1 MPAFAPMAGDPP
13 RDHDKSARMSKQR
26 GNAMNRFARQIVAAI
41 ATALMLAAGAAAQGT
56 CADCGRVQSI
66 RYVEQQGEESGVGL
80 VAGGV
85 LGGVLGHQIGSG
97 RGNTAATIAGA
108 GLGAYAG
115 HQVEKNRNRKSYW
128 SVAIRMDN
136 GNTRSFTYSS
146 KPAVHEGERVK
157 LVDGGRRLALLA
169 R

>member
-1 MPAFAPMAGDPP
+1 MRRFFFQTMA
-13 RDHDKSARMSKQR
+13 A
-26 GNAMNRFARQIVAAI
+26 VAAFVSLT
-41 ATALMLAAGAAAQGT
+41 TAASAQGN
-56 CADCGRVQSI
+56 CIDCGRVQSI
-66 RYVEQQGEESGVGL
+66 RYVEQQGEGSGVGL

-115 HQVEKNRNRKSYW
+115 NQVEKNHKRKSYW
-128 SVAIRMDN
+128 SVAVRMDG
-136 GNTRSFTYSS
+136 GNTRSFTYGS
-146 KPAVHEGERVK
+146 KPTVHEGERVK

-169 R
+169 N